1 MFKIYQHTEN
11 NKEYIVLV
19 SKNKQAYASI
29 CLDEGARVKDL
40 VLNGK
45 SIIKEQSNFDYEDS
59 YASSILFPF
68 VSRLKEGS
76 YSFNYDSYELHK
88 NDKGINALHGL
99 VYNKKFELFEPEEY
113 QHKCS
118 ATFNYYEQKPPN
130 GYPFK
135 YFLSITYTLFKDDF
149 QIAITVKNIDSKSF
163 PFTLGWHPYFNC
175 NDFSKAYLHFKS
187 SKKIVFDNNLITEAI
202 EDFIIDKKFS
212 LENKQL
218 DDCFIL
224 NEQGVDFI
232 TSEYHLKLTSDA
244 LENYLQL
251 YTPKNKPI
259 IAIEPMTG
267 ISDSFNNKIG
277 LQVLEPNKTYA
288 VNFRIEMIQ

>member
-11 NKEYIVLV
+11 NKEYIVLE

-118 ATFNYYEQKPPN
+118 ATFNYYEQKPPK

-187 SKKIVFDNNLITEAI
+187 SKKIVFDNNLITKAI
-202 EDFIIDKKFS
+202 EDFIIDKNFS

-224 NEQGVDFI
+224 NKQGVDFI

-288 VNFRIEMIQ
+288 VNFRVQLI